1 MRPALPLALTVF
13 TCTAALAASTQS
25 SNLHDLSGS
34 DLCPPTAYVTIDD
47 EDDGE
52 LAADIEGQ
60 LDKYATLYGLKYG
73 DSKTCS
79 ATTYLSV
86 DAFKTKAGAYSYLI
100 EFGVELRGD
109 VRASLGERTVT
120 VSAPRI
126 WTNSYYGSYS
136 SLDNLKDGVTDRV
149 RDYYDEFALDWRAA
163 HP

>member
-1 MRPALPLALTVF
+1 MRPALLLALTLLS
-13 TCTAALAASTQS
+13 CAAAQSASTQA
-25 SNLHDLSGS
+25 SNLRDLSLA

-60 LDKYATLYGLKYG
+60 LDKYATLYGLRYG
-73 DSKTCS
+73 DAKGCTAAS
-79 ATTYLSV
+79 YLSV
-86 DAFKTKAGAYSYLI
+86 DAFKLKGGTYSYLI

-109 VRASLGERTVT
+109 VRLTLGSRNVT
-120 VSAPRI
+120 VAAPRV
-126 WTNSYYGSYS
+126 WTNSYYGSYAT
-136 SLDNLKDGVTDRV
+136 LENLRDGVTDRV